1 MAEIAKIH
9 GNDIRDKK
17 LVDAQVSTTPSDVTS
32 NSVIPVEAED
42 GTIIKLKRDSLVQ
55 AFASVLNSNSQST
68 ITTLFGAD
76 SNGNHANINMSNL
89 ASVLSAASVVHLG
102 DPANIDELGEG
113 IIIFNAHS
121 NAVGMPSGCQEIVG
135 IHVRREL
142 GNYAGFQI
150 GIGHYSDGDQIIGR
164 KVWAATS
171 SWQNWTKIF

>member
-17 LVDAQVSTTPSDVTS
+17 IVDAQVSTTPSDVTS

-76 SNGNHANINMSNL
+76 ANGNHANINMSNL
-89 ASVLSAASVVHLG
+89 ASVMSVPKIKTLSLYCNNTVDGVKSALANYYDTNYDGSSNLHIITLHFNEGGHGHVLLSPNGYNYFAAIMI
-102 DPANIDELGEG
+102 NYY
-113 IIIFNAHS
+113 S
-121 NAVGMPSGCQEIVG
+121 NPVLSQ
-135 IHVRREL
+135 L
-142 GNYAGFQI
+142 KYSAGTW
-150 GIGHYSDGDQIIGR
+150 S
-164 KVWAATS
+164 
-171 SWQNWTKIF
+171 